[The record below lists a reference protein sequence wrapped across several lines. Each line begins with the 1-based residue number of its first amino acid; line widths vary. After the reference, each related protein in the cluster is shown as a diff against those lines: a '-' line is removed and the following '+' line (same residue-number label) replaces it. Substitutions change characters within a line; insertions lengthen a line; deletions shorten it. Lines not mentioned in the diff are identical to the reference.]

1 MQAREDFRTVQ
12 GPLLCHTIS
21 CHAILQWRVKGMTAV
36 NLCLLKK
43 GSVFKETAEK
53 VYHEKTLVLLK
64 DNLNATD
71 LKFSRRKVLN

>member
-1 MQAREDFRTVQ
+1 MTV
-12 GPLLCHTIS
+12 
-21 CHAILQWRVKGMTAV
+21 V